1 MIGVVEDLG
10 EGIESEEIPFDR
22 VRTVDV
28 ANRNYA
34 LDVDRREY
42 KKKVKPRPI
51 KESFFW
57 YSRKIKL
64 RIDLRV
70 FLGM

>member
-1 MIGVVEDLG
+1 MVEDLG

-22 VRTVDV
+22 VRIVDV

-42 KKKVKPRPI
+42 KKK
-51 KESFFW
+51 
-57 YSRKIKL
+57 
-64 RIDLRV
+64 
-70 FLGM
+70 